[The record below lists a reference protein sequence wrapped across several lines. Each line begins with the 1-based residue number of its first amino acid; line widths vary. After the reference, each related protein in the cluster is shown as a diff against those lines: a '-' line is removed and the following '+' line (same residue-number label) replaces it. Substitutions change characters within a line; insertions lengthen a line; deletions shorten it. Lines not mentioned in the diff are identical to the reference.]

1 MALVDELLK
10 NKEELFFKVLQ
21 FMEGKEASTKIN
33 LDDIKFRV
41 ANLEVKLKGEIE
53 VSVMKLPDQGKKKK
67 K

>member
-33 LDDIKFRV
+33 LDDIKFRIS
-41 ANLEVKLKGEIE
+41 NLEVKLKGEIE
-53 VSVMKLPDQGKKKK
+53 VSVIKLVDSGKKKK